1 MAVPFKRN
9 YESMSL
15 SDWVLSHPGEEDLRT
30 TFLNM
35 DRALKYI
42 HDHGYCIQVFHPS
55 AIEVLNNDEDYIQ
68 FKYLMELS
76 GDPVTRK
83 KMIKEDIF
91 NSSLIQI
98 GIYSNSLKYLTPE
111 FLKENFDSF
120 VQFLPSSDVP
130 YYRGVIQRG
139 AAVYFCEYALEKR
152 NRDLEELEHELG
164 EMTEKSDRQ
173 YVRDFNS
180 NVSITNDAVNDVIYK
195 QINGMK
201 DAAFINWL
209 LVPTVVLG
217 MLLLFGVITW
227 LSSLFS

>member
-1 MAVPFKRN
+1 MVVPSKQN

-15 SDWVLSHPGEEDLRT
+15 SDWVLSHPGEEDLRA

-91 NSSLIQI
+91 NSSLIQV
-98 GIYSNSLKYLTPE
+98 GIYSNSLKYLSPE

-130 YYRGVIQRG
+130 YYRGVVQRG

-152 NRDLEELEHELG
+152 NRDLEELENELG
-164 EMTEKSDRQ
+164 EMKDEMDRQ
-173 YVRDFNS
+173 YIKDKDNI
-180 NVSITNDAVNDVIYK
+180 SITNDAVNDVIYK
-195 QINGMK
+195 QINGLK
-201 DAAFINWL
+201 DAAFVNWL

>member
-1 MAVPFKRN
+1 MDVPFKPN
-9 YESMSL
+9 YESMTL
-15 SDWVLSHPGEEDLRT
+15 SDWVLSHPGEEDLRA

-55 AIEVLNNDEDYIQ
+55 EIEVLNNDEDYIQ

-76 GDPVTRK
+76 NDPVMRK
-83 KMIKEDIF
+83 KVIKEDIF
-91 NSSLIQI
+91 NSSLIQV
-98 GIYSNSLKYLTPE
+98 GIYSNSLKYLNPD
-111 FLKENFDSF
+111 FIKENFDSF
-120 VQFLPSSDVP
+120 AQFLPPGDIP

-152 NRDLEELEHELG
+152 NRDLEDLEKELG
-164 EMTEKSDRQ
+164 EMTNEAEKQ
-173 YVRDFNS
+173 YIKDNT
-180 NVSITNDAVNDVIYK
+180 SITNDAVNDIIYK

-201 DAAFINWL
+201 DSAFINWL

-217 MLLLFGVITW
+217 MLLLFGIISW
-227 LSSLFS
+227 LSSLIS

>member
-1 MAVPFKRN
+1 MANDN
-9 YESMSL
+9 YESMTL
-15 SDWVLSHPGEEDLRT
+15 SDWVLSHPGEEDLRS

-55 AIEVLNNDEDYIQ
+55 EIEVLNNDEDYIQ
-68 FKYLMELS
+68 FKHLMELS
-76 GDPVTRK
+76 SDPVTRK

-91 NSSLIQI
+91 NSSLIQV
-98 GIYSNSLKYLTPE
+98 GIYSNSLNYLNPD

-120 VQFLPSSDVP
+120 AQFLPSSDIP

-152 NRDLEELEHELG
+152 NRDLADLEKELG
-164 EMTEKSDRQ
+164 EMTYDAENQSIKD
-173 YVRDFNS
+173 NA
-180 NVSITNDAVNDVIYK
+180 SITNDAVNDIIYK
-195 QINGMK
+195 QINGLR
-201 DAAFINWL
+201 DSAFINWL

-217 MLLLFGVITW
+217 MLLLFGIISW
-227 LSSLFS
+227 LRSFIS

>member
-1 MAVPFKRN
+1 MIVPFKQN

-83 KMIKEDIF
+83 QMIKEDIF

-98 GIYSNSLKYLTPE
+98 GIYSNSLKYLSPE

-120 VQFLPSSDVP
+120 VQFLPPSDVP
-130 YYRGVIQRG
+130 YYRGVIQRKAG
-139 AAVYFCEYALEKR
+139 VYFCEYALEKR
-152 NRDLEELEHELG
+152 NRDLEELENELG
-164 EMTEKSDRQ
+164 EMTEESDRQ
-173 YVRDFNS
+173 YIRDFNS
-180 NVSITNDAVNDVIYK
+180 GVSITNDKVNDVIYK

-201 DAAFINWL
+201 DAAFVNWL